1 MSLNDITNDTLQKLR
16 GARSA
21 DGKTIEEMVKAW
33 TAPTGA
39 TTGIQN
45 YDLDPTL
52 LKLIPV
58 ITPLVDE
65 TPVVGARGGIQ
76 ANWKAL
82 TGINTTGLSPG
93 VGEGNRSGV
102 ITSTTADYNAVYKGF
117 GLEDSITYEAEYAA
131 EDYIELLS
139 LGQADLLWAYKIA
152 KEAVL
157 LGGQGTYGLGQATA
171 PTLAA
176 STSGGTLPTMTLSVI
191 VAALT
196 LDGFLNATVAAGVR
210 GAVSRTNADGSTDTY
225 GGGTG
230 KLSANT
236 TVGVTGATGS
246 ATATTP
252 AVTGAVG
259 YAWFWGTAG
268 SEVLGAITTINSVAI
283 TAAATGTQTA
293 SSLGTNDNSQNN
305 LVCDGLLAMIA
316 KSGFNGYWSA
326 QPTGTAGTGTPLTAD
341 TEGGIVEF
349 DAALKHWWDVY
360 RLTPHAIYV
369 SSQEMTN
376 IHKKILQGGT
386 NTATRFVFTADA
398 KGITGGMM
406 VRSYLNKF
414 GMNGSTEIP
423 IQLHPNMPAGTVLF
437 RTKQLPY
444 PGNNAGRLLQFR
456 ARKPLYATLW
466 PQRSRKYEFGVYED
480 GVLQNKAPF
489 AFGAITNIGNG

>member
-1 MSLNDITNDTLQKLR
+1 MSLNDITNDTLLKLR
-16 GARSA
+16 GAKSV
-21 DGKTIEEMVKAW
+21 DGKSIEDMVKAW

-45 YDLDPTL
+45 YDLDPVL

-65 TPVVGARGGIQ
+65 TPIVSARGGIQ

-82 TGINTTGLSPG
+82 TGINTTGVSPG
-93 VGEGNRSGV
+93 VGEGNRGGV
-102 ITSTTADYNAVYKGF
+102 IASSTADYNAVYKGF
-117 GLEDSITYEAEYAA
+117 GQEDSISYEAEYAA

-139 LGQADLLWAYKIA
+139 LGQADLLWSHKIA
-152 KEAVL
+152 MEAVY

-176 STSGGTLPTMTLSVI
+176 ATTGGTLATQTLSVI
-191 VAALT
+191 CAALT
-196 LDGFLNATVAAGVR
+196 LDGFLNATVANGVR
-210 GAVSRTNADGSTDTY
+210 GSVSRTNADASTDTY

-230 KLSANT
+230 KLSANA
-236 TVGVTGATGS
+236 TVGITGPTGS

-252 AVTGAVG
+252 PVTGGVA
-259 YAWFWGTAG
+259 YAWFWGAAG
-268 SEVLGAITTINSVAI
+268 AEVLGAITTINSVAI
-283 TAAATGTQTA
+283 TAAAAGTQTA
-293 SSLGTNDNSQNN
+293 ASLGTNDNSQNS
-305 LVCDGLLAMIA
+305 LVCDGLLAMTA
-316 KSGFNGYWSA
+316 KAGFNGYWSA

-349 DAALKHWWDVY
+349 DTALKHFWDVY
-360 RLTPHAIYV
+360 RLTPQAIYV
-369 SSQEMTN
+369 SAQEMLN
-376 IHKKILQGGT
+376 IHKKILQGGA
-386 NTATRFVFTADA
+386 NTATRFVFTGDQ
-398 KGITGGMM
+398 KGITGGMA

-414 GMNGSTEIP
+414 GMNGTTELP
-423 IQLHPNMPAGTVLF
+423 IMLHPNMPAGTVLF
-437 RTKQLPY
+437 RTKTLPY

-466 PQRSRKYEFGVYED
+466 PQRSRKYEFGVYQD

>member
-1 MSLNDITNDTLQKLR
+1 MSLNDITNDTLLKLR
-16 GARSA
+16 GAKSV
-21 DGKTIEEMVKAW
+21 DGKSIEDMVKAW

-45 YDLDPTL
+45 YDLDPVL

-65 TPVVGARGGIQ
+65 TPIVSARGGIQ

-82 TGINTTGLSPG
+82 TGINTTGVSPG
-93 VGEGNRSGV
+93 VGEGNRGGV
-102 ITSTTADYNAVYKGF
+102 IASSTADYN
-117 GLEDSITYEAEYAA
+117 AEYAA

-139 LGQADLLWAYKIA
+139 LGQADLLWSHKIA
-152 KEAVL
+152 MEAVY

-176 STSGGTLPTMTLSVI
+176 ATTGGTLATGTLSVI

-196 LDGFLNATVAAGVR
+196 LDGFLNASVANGVR
-210 GAVSRTNADGSTDTY
+210 GAVSRTNADASTDTY

-230 KLSANT
+230 KLSANA
-236 TVGVTGATGS
+236 TVAVTGPTGS
-246 ATATTP
+246 VTGTTP
-252 AVTGAVG
+252 PVTGAVA
-259 YAWFWGTAG
+259 YAWFWGAAG
-268 SEVLGAITTINSVAI
+268 AEVLGAITTIDSLVI
-283 TAAATGTQTA
+283 TAAAAGTQTA
-293 SSLGTNDNSQNN
+293 TSLGTSDNSQNN
-305 LVCDGLLAMIA
+305 LVCDGLLAMTA
-316 KSGFNGYWSA
+316 KAGFNGSWSA
-326 QPTGTAGTGTPLTAD
+326 QPTGAAGTGTPLTAN

-349 DAALKHWWDVY
+349 DAALKHFWDAY

-369 SSQEMTN
+369 SAQEMLN
-376 IHKKILQGGT
+376 IHKKILQGGA
-386 NTATRFVFTADA
+386 NTATRFVFTGDQ
-398 KGITGGMM
+398 KGITGGMA

-414 GMNGSTEIP
+414 GMNGTTELP
-423 IQLHPNMPAGTVLF
+423 IMLHPNMPAGTVLF
-437 RTKQLPY
+437 RTKTLPY

-456 ARKPLYATLW
+456 ARKSLYTTLW
-466 PQRSRKYEFGVYED
+466 PQRSRKYEFGIYQD